1 MMICGCSLC
10 YNLVELDVIST
21 FYFLIFPQPQSFR
34 FQGIKLTCNLGDFGR
49 TTTSN
54 LIKLVNGAIE
64 PSSCVT
70 VLLVGGRDVMF
81 QNFNPDILVRN
92 CVHCYEMNC
101 YFLNGHFSAQIHV
114 YSQAILLLLL
124 PLGCDQ
130 AEHTWRVYVH
140 YIAFNNLCKGY
151 FR

>member
-101 YFLNGHFSAQIHV
+101 YFLNDILVHRFTCTASHF
-114 YSQAILLLLL
+114 
-124 PLGCDQ
+124 
-130 AEHTWRVYVH
+130 
-140 YIAFNNLCKGY
+140 IAVVTAWL
-151 FR
+151 